1 MMTEQQKIH
10 PVADVEAPHPTAPLV
25 NSRSARSSE
34 KGDPELQQYAPPHV
48 RRNIPVYHSKPP
60 KKKRG
65 CCCRCICW
73 TISLIILLVII
84 IAAAAGILYAVFQ
97 PKLPKYSIDRL
108 RITDFQLNTGASLFA
123 RFTVRITTSNPN
135 EKIGIYYEDG
145 SNLSVF
151 YTGTK
156 LCEGRLPQFY
166 QGHQNTTILDVALK
180 GQTPNADDLLLA
192 LTTEQQTT
200 GSIPLNLRVKVPVKI
215 KLGKL
220 KLWKI
225 KFMVRCN
232 LVVDNLSA
240 TTSISIKTSDCKFSL
255 RPF

>member
-25 NSRSARSSE
+25 NSRSARSE
-34 KGDPELQQYAPPHV
+34 KGDPELQQQYAP

-65 CCCRCICW
+65 CCCKCICW
-73 TISLIILLVII
+73 TISLIILLIII

-108 RITDFQLNTGASLFA
+108 RITDFQLNTDASLFA
-123 RFTVRITTSNPN
+123 RFAVRVTASNPN
-135 EKIGIYYEDG
+135 KKIGIYYEDG

-156 LCEGRLPQFY
+156 LCEGRLPHFY

-180 GQTPNADDLLLA
+180 GQTPNANA
-192 LTTEQQTT
+192 LFSALRTEQQTT
-200 GSIPLNLRVKVPVKI
+200 GNIPLNLKVKVPVKI

-232 LVVDNLSA
+232 LVVDNISA
-240 TTSISIKTSDCKFSL
+240 AASIRIKTSDCKFRL